1 MDMEKHIT
9 VRGVGV
15 RTVDA
20 FAQVEREWGEGT
32 VQATIDANA
41 QSLKDA
47 GVDITGADVAQ
58 DAEVE
63 AEQDAEAEA
72 EHDAEEGLIM
82 RRAAF
87 LARLMKLPPQCRR
100 EDMVMD
106 LLTGEGDH
114 EASILFCLATDFPE
128 EYDALVRFACVGKK
142 D

>member
-58 DAEVE
+58 GAEVE
-63 AEQDAEAEA
+63 AEAEA

-82 RRAAF
+82 RQAAF

-100 EDMVMD
+100 EEMVMD
-106 LLTGEGDH
+106 LLTREGDH
-114 EASILFCLATDFPE
+114 EASMLFCLATEFPE

-142 D
+142 E

>member
-47 GVDITGADVAQ
+47 GVDITEADVAQ

-63 AEQDAEAEA
+63 AEAEA

-87 LARLMKLPPQCRR
+87 LARVMKLPPQCRR

-114 EASILFCLATDFPE
+114 EASILFCLSTEFPD

-142 D
+142 E

>member
-1 MDMEKHIT
+1 
-9 VRGVGV
+9 
-15 RTVDA
+15 
-20 FAQVEREWGEGT
+20 
-32 VQATIDANA
+32 
-41 QSLKDA
+41 
-47 GVDITGADVAQ
+47 
-58 DAEVE
+58 
-63 AEQDAEAEA
+63 
-72 EHDAEEGLIM
+72 M

-114 EASILFCLATDFPE
+114 EASILFCLATEFPE

>member
-1 MDMEKHIT
+1 M
-9 VRGVGV
+9 RGVGV
-15 RTVDA
+15 RSVEA

-32 VQATIDANA
+32 VQATIDGNA

-63 AEQDAEAEA
+63 AKA
-72 EHDAEEGLIM
+72 EHDAEDGLIM

-114 EASILFCLATDFPE
+114 EATILFCLSTEFPD

-142 D
+142 E

>member
-32 VQATIDANA
+32 VQATIDGNA

-47 GVDITGADVAQ
+47 GVDITGADIAQ

-63 AEQDAEAEA
+63 AEAEA

-82 RRAAF
+82 QRAAF

-114 EASILFCLATDFPE
+114 EASILFCLSTEFPD
-128 EYDALVRFACVGKK
+128 EYNALVRFACVGKK
-142 D
+142 E